1 MPNARGERC
10 RRFDAGVLRCAPPR
24 RVGNG
29 RCFCLQQVF
38 DEKST
43 MSAHVGEKAEKTG
56 DFRCA
61 KCHQSVHVTK
71 DRAILKCPHC
81 GNETYATR
89 VHERGTSRA
98 VERRRRV
105 PPRSTLMT

>member
-43 MSAHVGEKAEKTG
+43 MSAHAGEKAEKTG

-61 KCHQSVHVTK
+61 KCPPSVHVTK
-71 DRAILKCPHC
+71 GQAILKCPHC

-89 VHERGTSRA
+89 VTCPRIWEQVEQLNAGAACRRA
-98 VERRRRV
+98 
-105 PPRSTLMT
+105 PH